1 MSLSVKEMPAI
12 DLARLRKQAAR
23 LADFFFVPDEF
34 IKHLHETLD
43 FYVNYTARNQDAL
56 APGAKLQ
63 TYRTPPAI
71 VKQIEQELID
81 PARQSPDAALDL
93 ADRLWDEAYLET
105 HILAA
110 FLLGQIPP
118 REERLLAR
126 LTAWTQQM
134 YDSSLRAEL
143 LDTSLARMRKEAPDQ
158 FLELVGE
165 WLQPQRSRLWSN
177 GLQAVLSAVHDPA
190 FVNLPPVLQLIEPVM
205 TAAPAKLQLEIE
217 ELVLA
222 LYKSSSTET
231 TYFLRQV
238 LSQSEDP
245 MTAITFRR
253 ISSSFPSE
261 LKAEL
266 REFLRN
272 RPTPHN

>member
-1 MSLSVKEMPAI
+1 MPAI

-34 IKHLHETLD
+34 IKHLHEILD
-43 FYVNYTARNQDAL
+43 FYVNYTARKQDAL

-63 TYRTPPAI
+63 TYRTPPVI
-71 VKQIEQELID
+71 VKQIEQELAG
-81 PARQSPDAALDL
+81 PARQNPDAALDL
-93 ADRLWDEAYLET
+93 ADRLWDEAFLET
-105 HILAA
+105 HMLAA

-118 REERLLAR
+118 QEERLLAR

-134 YDSSLRAEL
+134 YDASLRAEL
-143 LDTSLARMRKEAPDQ
+143 LDTSLSRMRKEAPEK

-177 GLQAVLSAVHDPA
+177 GLQAVLSAVRDPA
-190 FVNLPPVLQLIEPVM
+190 FVNLPPVLPLIEPVI
-205 TAAPAKLQLEIE
+205 TEAPAKLQLEIE

-222 LYKSSSTET
+222 LYKASPTET

-238 LSQSEDP
+238 LSGSENE
-245 MTAITFRR
+245 MTVITFRR
-253 ISSSFPSE
+253 ISSSFPP
-261 LKAEL
+261 AL
-266 REFLRN
+266 RADLGGFLRN
-272 RPTPHN
+272 KPSSNN